1 MNIAFLGFFT
11 FFLHFLYEFCI
22 RLGGRLLRYA
32 GEAGGECAVEFS
44 KESSAYRV

>member
-1 MNIAFLGFFT
+1 MNIAFFCFFT

-32 GEAGGECAVEFS
+32 GKAGGERVVEFS
-44 KESSAYRV
+44 KKSSAYRV